1 MKIRM
6 AVISYAQNFEDVLLN
21 RIFGTKQKGFYID
34 VGAAHPTIL
43 SVTKWFYDKGWN
55 GINIEPLPE
64 YHAQLQ
70 KERIRDIN
78 LNIAVGNKNE
88 IRTFFKSNFFEA
100 SSFFYDYAKT
110 AELKIGINHKTDLT
124 KIDVQVKTL
133 KEVCQENNVKEIDF
147 LKIDVEG
154 FEKEVLE
161 GADFKKF
168 RPIIIIIEATEPNSG
183 INPFTIHD
191 NLETNKWEHLLIE
204 NNYKRVYFDGLNCFY
219 LRGENYH
226 LHKGFS
232 VPVHGYEF
240 VFPEC
245 KIDDLLDYEKIIPK
259 AQFNSYAISS
269 IKKKHNKEIIGFM
282 NIIDAKDSEIKSIA
296 GEAYMNKQF
305 FNHYRFK
312 NYSLKKNIFKLKK
325 LFFKSFLFWK

>member
-1 MKIRM
+1 MP
-6 AVISYAQNFEDVLLN
+6 VISYAQNFEDVLLN
-21 RIFGTKQKGFYID
+21 RIFGSKQKGFYID

-43 SVTKWFYDKGWN
+43 SVTKWFYDKGWC

-64 YHAQLQ
+64 FYEQL
-70 KERIRDIN
+70 KRERIRDIN

-88 IRTFFKSNFFEA
+88 IKTFFKSNFFEA

-110 AELKIGINHKTDLT
+110 AELKIGFNHKVEPT

-133 KEVCQENNVKEIDF
+133 KEICQENNVKEIDF

-161 GADFKKF
+161 GADFIKF

-191 NLETNKWEHLLIE
+191 NLETNKWEHLLVE

-219 LRGENYH
+219 LREEDYH
-226 LHKGFS
+226 LYKGFS

-240 VFPEC
+240 VFPKCE
-245 KIDDLLDYEKIIPK
+245 IDNLMDYEKIIPK
-259 AQFNSYAISS
+259 AQFNSYLDFTQI
-269 IKKKHNKEIIGFM
+269 N
-282 NIIDAKDSEIKSIA
+282 NYNSEIHRLTNFLVDNDNQIEVLK
-296 GEAYMNKQF
+296 NKNERLKRHNF
-305 FNHYRFK
+305 WVLDTINK
-312 NYSLKKNIFKLKK
+312 NVESLKKCFFRKK
-325 LFFKSFLFWK
+325 